1 MTQIGEMSINIS
13 ADMMIS
19 DICPIDRLTQRAGRM
34 CRFDK
39 SKIGKLYVVIPQ
51 KDDCLYPAPYGSFD
65 LHAKSWS
72 SCVSLSKTI
81 QLLKKKSYCAGELVD
96 LLNAVYEQRINY
108 SPKSIENANN
118 LKSYFM
124 MNWLINPQQKS
135 AEDDDSVNFWRSRDI
150 MPQDTVFVQKP
161 DSRFFSNYLEFQ
173 NWKIYNSVE
182 LPIYIINNAKKQH
195 KIDDINI
202 KVKDE
207 ETSIFVIRKGFYN
220 YETGATFVEDGVF
233 L

>member
-1 MTQIGEMSINIS
+1 MQKTMILWIFGE
-13 ADMMIS
+13 
-19 DICPIDRLTQRAGRM
+19 AGTL
-34 CRFDK
+34 CF
-39 SKIGKLYVVIPQ
+39 KIL
-51 KDDCLYPAPYGSFD
+51 F
-65 LHAKSWS
+65 
-72 SCVSLSKTI
+72 LSK
-81 QLLKKKSYCAGELVD
+81 
-96 LLNAVYEQRINY
+96 
-108 SPKSIENANN
+108 
-118 LKSYFM
+118 
-124 MNWLINPQQKS
+124 
-135 AEDDDSVNFWRSRDI
+135 
-150 MPQDTVFVQKP
+150 KP

-207 ETSIFVIRKGFYN
+207 ETSIFVIREGFYN